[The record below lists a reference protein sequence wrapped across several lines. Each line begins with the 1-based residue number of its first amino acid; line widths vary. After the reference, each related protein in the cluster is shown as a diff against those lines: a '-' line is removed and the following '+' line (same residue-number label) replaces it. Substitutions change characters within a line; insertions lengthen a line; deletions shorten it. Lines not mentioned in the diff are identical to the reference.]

1 MPSVLQVAVVSPATH
16 REVEQRL
23 RRAAVDLG
31 RIAEHLDEL
40 ATPEN
45 SALMGL
51 LGALWYQEARLGLLT
66 SVAKLTA
73 TAEMVHQGSQPPD
86 TGPGLYV
93 PDHAR

>member
-1 MPSVLQVAVVSPATH
+1 MADGP

-40 ATPEN
+40 ATAES

-51 LGALWYQEARLGLLT
+51 TGALWYQEARLGLLT

-73 TAEMVHQGSQPPD
+73 TAEVVRATMAAQKASEPTLVIPSPRLPRDLG
-86 TGPGLYV
+86 
-93 PDHAR
+93 R